1 MHIDQILEA
10 IQPSTDSTVTVPDTW
25 AQGRT
30 VYGGL
35 TAALVHQQMRQ
46 QVMAAQPEQ
55 PRPVRYLNFSFIG
68 PLKVNEPI
76 RLETT
81 LLRSG
86 RSATQ
91 LMTQVSQEGQ
101 ICVVA
106 QGCFGIRRDSVISIT
121 EQFQHAMKPPKRAN
135 FLPQIPGVV
144 PRFLRHMEIN
154 MQAGRLPFM
163 RGKLDH
169 LHGWMR
175 LKKAPQVFQ
184 DEHLI
189 AVIDAWP
196 STVLQQ
202 LKKPAA
208 ASTMN
213 WNLEFTQ
220 HADLPKP
227 GGWLAYQAETSHAA
241 DGYVFGDASIWNPEG
256 QLLALS
262 RQTVGLFA

>member
-1 MHIDQILEA
+1 
-10 IQPSTDSTVTVPDTW
+10 
-25 AQGRT
+25 
-30 VYGGL
+30 
-35 TAALVHQQMRQ
+35 
-46 QVMAAQPEQ
+46 
-55 PRPVRYLNFSFIG
+55 
-68 PLKVNEPI
+68 
-76 RLETT
+76 
-81 LLRSG
+81 
-86 RSATQ
+86 
-91 LMTQVSQEGQ
+91 
-101 ICVVA
+101 
-106 QGCFGIRRDSVISIT
+106 
-121 EQFQHAMKPPKRAN
+121 
-135 FLPQIPGVV
+135 
-144 PRFLRHMEIN
+144 
-154 MQAGRLPFM
+154 M

-220 HADLPKP
+220 HAETP
-227 GGWLAYQAETSHAA
+227 GPGEWLAYQAETSHAA
-241 DGYVFGDASIWNPEG
+241 DGYVFGDASIWNPQG

>member
-1 MHIDQILEA
+1 MHIDQLLAA
-10 IQPSTDSTVTVPDTW
+10 IQSSSESTLTIPDTW

-35 TAALVHQQMRQ
+35 TAALIHQQMRQ
-46 QVMAAQPEQ
+46 QVMAAQPDEF
-55 PRPVRYLNFSFIG
+55 RPVRYLNFSFIG
-68 PLKVNEPI
+68 PLQVNEPI
-76 RLETT
+76 RIETT

-91 LMTQVSQEGQ
+91 LMSQVLQDDR

-106 QGCFGIRRDSVISIT
+106 QGCFGVRRDSVIHIT
-121 EQFQHAMKPPKRAN
+121 DQQQHDMKPPKRAN

-175 LKKAPQVFQ
+175 LKKAPQACH

-220 HADLPKP
+220 QAGLPKP
-227 GGWLAYQAETSHAA
+227 GEWLAYQAETSHAA
-241 DGYVFGDASIWNPEG
+241 DGYVFGDASIWNPQG